1 MVAKH
6 SSTLKGVAREKG
18 GDPVSSYIINI
29 VEPPVRQRRSL
40 LQPQVSADEQLSSGD
55 RRGVLHVCQTLHH
68 HGGHPL
74 GKQQQ
79 QQILR
84 SALAEPPAVDG
95 PEGPALVL
103 SH

>member
-79 QQILR
+79 QILH

-95 PEGPALVL
+95 PEGPTLVL